1 MLRAVDHDAP
11 RADDRSYRKSAARSN
26 GASGMAPTR
35 DGRTSIYWESTGR
48 GEPVLLIMGLALSG
62 RAWWRTVPVLSRSL
76 RVITY
81 DHRGVGRSES
91 QSHAYTTEAMAND
104 AVSVLDAADVEQAHV
119 YGISLGGLVAQQLA
133 LRHPTR
139 VRSLVLGATHPG
151 GPRVIAPDREVL
163 GFFRR
168 RPELQAEEAAWA
180 AVPYSYGPRT
190 RREHVERIAEDIA
203 HRLALPFPERAYWAQ
218 LRAAL
223 QHNCASRLGHLQVPT
238 MVVHGLHD
246 RVIPVRNAELMA
258 AALPKA
264 ELRILQDSGHL
275 YPTDEPDVDD
285 AIGAFLA
292 EVP

>member
-1 MLRAVDHDAP
+1 
-11 RADDRSYRKSAARSN
+11 
-26 GASGMAPTR
+26 MAPTL
-35 DGRTSIYWESTGR
+35 DGRTSIYWESAGR
-48 GEPVLLIMGLALSG
+48 GEPVLLIMGLALGG

-81 DHRGVGRSES
+81 DHRGVGGSES
-91 QSHAYTTEAMAND
+91 QSQTYTTEAMASD
-104 AVSVLDAADVEQAHV
+104 AVSVLDAAGVEKAHV
-119 YGISLGGLVAQQLA
+119 YGISLGGLVAQQLG
-133 LRHPTR
+133 LRHPAR
-139 VRSLVLGATHPG
+139 VRSLVLGATHAG

-168 RPELQAEEAAWA
+168 RPGLPAEEAAWA

-190 RREHVERIAEDIA
+190 RQEQVGRIAEDIA
-203 HRLALPFPERAYWAQ
+203 RRLALPFPERAYSAQ

-223 QHNCASRLGHLQVPT
+223 QHNCASKLQQLRVPT
-238 MVVHGLHD
+238 LVVHGLHD

-258 AALPKA
+258 SALPDA
-264 ELRILQDSGHL
+264 QLRILRESGHL
-275 YPTDEPDVDD
+275 YATDEPEVDD